1 VGGFIHKPFSN
12 ETIWS
17 FGDRKNTPMT
27 FLIIMDEIRY
37 SRNITN
43 TIVVVVKFNLFII
56 LNFYLRKSIV
66 FINHVIIKKPR
77 KK

>member
-1 VGGFIHKPFSN
+1 LAGKLSEIGYVLLFFFYLDEGEHCHLLDGIAVGGFIHKPFSN

-37 SRNITN
+37 T
-43 TIVVVVKFNLFII
+43 VK
-56 LNFYLRKSIV
+56 KGS
-66 FINHVIIKKPR
+66 
-77 KK
+77 

>member
-17 FGDRKNTPMT
+17 FGDRKNTAMT

-37 SRNITN
+37 SRNIIN
-43 TIVVVVKFNLFII
+43 TIIVVVKFLTFSS
-56 LNFYLRKSIV
+56 F
-66 FINHVIIKKPR
+66 
-77 KK
+77 